1 MGDFAFVQGKIVHI
15 NQVVEA
21 NGKVSL
27 YICKIVHEVNGSS
40 KDIKIRVVRR
50 QRRSPGGNHR

>member
-1 MGDFAFVQGKIVHI
+1 MHI

-27 YICKIVHEVNGSS
+27 YIYKIVHEVNGSS
-40 KDIKIRVVRR
+40 KDIKEMLY
-50 QRRSPGGNHR
+50 